1 MQADSLY
8 RVEPPNKERSSMV
21 VGRELISL
29 YRKEFSFTT
38 KKLCRLFDC
47 DRSWIEDFV
56 RPNVQHLLITY
67 FFRKYILEQFGDS
80 LDEKE
85 YNDFSGSFYFY
96 SSKSLERFWRE
107 TAVAKQKTTLIDLS
121 DYLDPGA
128 SITLLKEER
137 SRHINAKKSR
147 AEKERHL
154 RIMELLLTP
163 KGFSLYLDSKTGKAP
178 WQPVPL
184 PKLPLE
190 RSEPALLTTSRV
202 MKQHGLKTD
211 GAAYKFLLS
220 AGAVHIKLGWKTY
233 WYVPE
238 HSGEWLI
245 SVPIDRTL

>member
-1 MQADSLY
+1 MQAETLY
-8 RVEPPNKERSSMV
+8 MVDPPDKERSPKV

-29 YRKEFSFTT
+29 YRRDFSFTT

-47 DRSWIEDFV
+47 DRSWVERFIS
-56 RPNVQHLLITY
+56 PNVQHLMITY
-67 FFRKYILEQFGDS
+67 FFRKYILEQFGAS

-85 YNDFSGSFYFY
+85 YEDLSESFYFY
-96 SSKSLERFWRE
+96 SSKDLERFWRE
-107 TAVAKQKTTLIDLS
+107 TAISKQKATMIDLS

-137 SRHINAKKSR
+137 SRHTKAKKSK

-154 RIMELLLTP
+154 QSMELLLTP

-220 AGAVHIKLGWKTY
+220 VGAVHIKFGGKTY

-238 HSGEWLI
+238 HSGVWLV

>member
-1 MQADSLY
+1 MQVETLY
-8 RVEPPNKERSSMV
+8 RVDPPGKERPPKV

-38 KKLCRLFDC
+38 KQLCRLFNC
-47 DRSWIEDFV
+47 DRSWVERFI
-56 RPNVQHLLITY
+56 RPNVQHLMITS
-67 FFRKYILEQFGDS
+67 FFRKYILEQFSDS

-85 YNDFSGSFYFY
+85 YEDLSGSFYFY

-107 TAVAKQKTTLIDLS
+107 TAIAGQKTTMIDLG

-137 SRHINAKKSR
+137 SRHTKAKKSK
-147 AEKERHL
+147 AEKEKHF

-178 WQPVPL
+178 WQPVLL

-190 RSEPALLTTSRV
+190 HSEPALLTTSRV
-202 MKQHGLKTD
+202 MRQHGLKTD

-220 AGAVHIKLGWKTY
+220 VGAVHIKFGGKTY

-238 HSGEWLI
+238 HSGVWLV
-245 SVPIDRTL
+245 SVPIDREI